1 MVVTMEMQPH
11 SSITPEPITP
21 SERLD
26 RLTAVLVDGAA
37 TERDWTEFRAFAG
50 ERYEAWRRLAEDFG
64 AAARLSNSFFMA
76 AQRATNV
83 EIDFASVA
91 TAAAAEGSN
100 AATAGNDVPKRGG
113 GGITRWAQHYGG
125 WAIAA
130 TLLLGWGLTSWQAGV
145 IGGSERDRTQLAGN
159 EGAGQGSIFGD
170 EQAIPAEYAGLRD
183 KLQPFIVDMKPAA
196 SGGYELVYVRPTL
209 ERTTVDRFYR
219 LGQDEAG
226 RPLLLPENEP
236 KAIQATY

>member
-50 ERYEAWRRLAEDFG
+50 ERCEAWRRLAEDFG
-64 AAARLSNSFFMA
+64 AAARLSNSFFTA
-76 AQRATNV
+76 AQRAANV

-91 TAAAAEGSN
+91 AAEGPRAAAEGK
-100 AATAGNDVPKRGG
+100 TEPRRGG

-130 TLLLGWGLTSWQAGV
+130 TVLLGWGFTSWQAGWM
-145 IGGSERDRTQLAGN
+145 GRSERDRAQLAGN
-159 EGAGQGSIFGD
+159 DGAGTGNIFGD

-196 SGGYELVYVRPTL
+196 NGGYELVYVRPTL